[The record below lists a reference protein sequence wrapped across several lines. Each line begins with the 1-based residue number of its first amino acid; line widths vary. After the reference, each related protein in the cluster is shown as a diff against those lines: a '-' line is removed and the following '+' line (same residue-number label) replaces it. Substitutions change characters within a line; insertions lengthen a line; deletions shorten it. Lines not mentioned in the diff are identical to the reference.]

1 MSSSITLF
9 YEVNKPLNYTYAAL
23 LDFKKFGELH
33 PYMTSVE
40 VLNRTDRA
48 MEYLVHEKLK
58 LWGIIPMS
66 PCYHVITSEVQ
77 RNKCICY
84 SSEVKKGLFL
94 TINFTFE
101 ENSNHTITQVTEQ
114 ITLKGMPWVHA
125 VFLSILKKSH
135 QHVFET
141 LQKESASSSSES
153 YHKISAS

>member
-1 MSSSITLF
+1 MSSSITL
-9 YEVNKPLNYTYAAL
+9 YHKVNRPLSYTYAAL

-33 PYMTSVE
+33 PYMKSVE
-40 VLNRTDRA
+40 VLSHTDQA

-66 PCYHVITSEVQ
+66 PCYHVMASEVQ
-77 RNKCICY
+77 KDKCICY

-101 ENSNHTITQVTEQ
+101 ENSNGKMTEVTEQ
-114 ITLKGMPWVHA
+114 ITLKGKPWVHV

-141 LQKESASSSSES
+141 L
-153 YHKISAS
+153 